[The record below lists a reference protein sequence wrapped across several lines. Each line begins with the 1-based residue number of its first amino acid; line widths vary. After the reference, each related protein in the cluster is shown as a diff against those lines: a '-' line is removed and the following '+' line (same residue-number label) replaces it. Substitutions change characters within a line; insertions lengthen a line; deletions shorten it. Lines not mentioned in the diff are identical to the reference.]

1 MTILLL
7 PDCIIS
13 LAFLAL
19 VIVLLD
25 KTTGRIL
32 IHLDTLRTL
41 VSKAGFDLVA
51 LFAGWEQAKLDV
63 ERNTDLV
70 EFEQKTLA
78 SIGKKEAV
86 EMLQANRRLM
96 QR

>member
-7 PDCIIS
+7 PDCIIV

-32 IHLDTLRTL
+32 AHLDTLRIL
-41 VSKAGFDLVA
+41 ASKAGFDLVA
-51 LFAGWEQAKLDV
+51 LFTGWEQAKLDA
-63 ERNTDLV
+63 ERNTNLV
-70 EFEQKTLA
+70 EFEQKALA
-78 SIGKKEAV
+78 GVNKKEAI
-86 EMLQANRRLM
+86 EILQANRRLM
-96 QR
+96 Q

>member
-7 PDCIIS
+7 PDCIIV

-25 KTTGRIL
+25 KTTGRVL
-32 IHLDTLRTL
+32 AHLDTLRTL
-41 VSKAGFDLVA
+41 ASKAGFDLIA
-51 LFAGWEQAKLDV
+51 LFAGWERAKLDA
-63 ERNTDLV
+63 ERNTGLA

-78 SIGKKEAV
+78 GIGKKEAI
-86 EMLQANRRLM
+86 EILQANRRLM
-96 QR
+96 Q